1 VSGTRPAAATAASYY
16 VQSYLWVHNLHG
28 CSTTRG
34 TARVHGSLIRR
45 RLLCFMFTVGCCTAS
60 IWCIRLCIGTV
71 RPTGRGP
78 GGGRRSGLAAGC
90 VCGGGGGGLLRAV
103 FILSILW
110 CSQSGDDLQEDLA
123 KYSFQINMKV
133 KFSKYPFFWG
143 LTTWT
148 QKMYKNGVIFLK
160 FGQNMAIKNHK
171 KTLDF

>member
-16 VQSYLWVHNLHG
+16 VQSYLWVQNLHG

-45 RLLCFMFTVGCCTAS
+45 RLLCFIFTVGCCTAS

-71 RPTGRGP
+71 RPTGRGKEKRVGA
-78 GGGRRSGLAAGC
+78 GGGE
-90 VCGGGGGGLLRAV
+90 GGVLRAV

-133 KFSKYPFFWG
+133 KISKYTFFWG

-148 QKMYKNGVIFLK
+148 QKMYKNGVIFQK